1 MTRRMITYPTNRLLG
16 VIDEP
21 VGAAE
26 AVQAL
31 VDASFSKADVVVLV
45 GDEGRDRLDRLGHQP
60 NAFSRIIRLL
70 QFTLMDQTP
79 DFLVYEHAILDGR
92 AVVAVHVAN
101 RDGMLEASAVLV
113 EHLVAEARGRA
124 LHDHVLVDF
133 AILVVGLAPLEETE
147 VVTGVVPAVADGL
160 AEEERKAIDVVA
172 GLALEADVFL
182 IIYY

>member
-21 VGAAE
+21 VEAAD
-26 AVQAL
+26 AVEAL

-79 DFLVYEHAILDGR
+79 DFLVYQHAILDGR

-101 RDGMLEASAVLV
+101 RDGMLEASAVLQQHGAHFLNYFGRLATEEV
-113 EHLVAEARGRA
+113 SMWRGDEVAIPDA
-124 LHDHVLVDF
+124 L
-133 AILVVGLAPLEETE
+133 
-147 VVTGVVPAVADGL
+147 
-160 AEEERKAIDVVA
+160 RR
-172 GLALEADVFL
+172 
-182 IIYY
+182 

>member
-21 VGAAE
+21 VEAAE

-31 VDASFSKADVVVLV
+31 VDASFSKVDVVVLV

-101 RDGMLEASAVLV
+101 RDGMLEASAVLQQHGAHFLNYFGRLSTEEV
-113 EHLVAEARGRA
+113 SMWRGEEVAIPDA
-124 LHDHVLVDF
+124 L
-133 AILVVGLAPLEETE
+133 
-147 VVTGVVPAVADGL
+147 
-160 AEEERKAIDVVA
+160 RR
-172 GLALEADVFL
+172 
-182 IIYY
+182 